1 MQFRMGVPLIS
12 DLEALQRDAFYTEIT
27 AYSRDFLSRNGEALK
42 GYGKLWGQDPFKLW
56 SRRWEYPFAAQKAIE
71 YGSRDGASGMT
82 SGSASSLAQSCPST
96 PLKIIDAGSGV
107 TFFPYF
113 VCDHLPNAEFICI
126 DSNPS
131 YPPMFEAI
139 NRNTPGSRVSFANGM
154 LQKLE
159 MPNSS
164 IDCICCISVLEHT
177 DNYGE
182 IVREFA
188 RVLKPG
194 GLLVLTFDL
203 SLDGKFELRKDVAAD
218 LLSRVAEYFDL
229 GGVPVEQELNRMGDL
244 NGILS
249 TDHVKRT
256 EPELL
261 PWRFPMAKAV
271 HDLVKGHGWTG
282 GFRSKS
288 IFCLAALK
296 K

>member
-1 MQFRMGVPLIS
+1 MQLRSGVPLIS
-12 DLEALQRDAFYTEIT
+12 DLDQLKRDPYYSEIT
-27 AYSRDFLSRNGEALK
+27 GYSRDFLARHADALA
-42 GYGKLWGQDPFKLW
+42 GYGRLWGQDPFKLW
-56 SRRWEYPFAAQKAIE
+56 SRRWEYPFAAQKTIE
-71 YGSRDGASGMT
+71 YGKAHPG
-82 SGSASSLAQSCPST
+82 

-113 VCDHLPNAEFICI
+113 VCDHLPEAQFICI

-139 NRNTPGSRVSFANGM
+139 NKATPGARVTFANGM
-154 LQKLE
+154 LQKLD
-159 MPNSS
+159 MPDAS
-164 IDCICCISVLEHT
+164 IDAICCISVLEHT

-188 RVLKPG
+188 RVLKRG

-203 SLDGKFELRKDVAAD
+203 SLDGKFELRRDVAHD
-218 LLSRVAEYFDL
+218 LLNNVSEFFDTS
-229 GGVPVEQELNRMGDL
+229 GVPIEQELDRMSDTGH
-244 NGILS
+244 ILS
-249 TDHVKRT
+249 TDHVKST

-261 PWRFPMAKAV
+261 PWRFPVAKAV
-271 HDLVKGHGWTG
+271 HDLIKGHGWTG

-288 IFCLAALK
+288 VFCISALK

>member
-1 MQFRMGVPLIS
+1 MQLRSGVPLIS
-12 DLEALQRDAFYTEIT
+12 ELDQLKSDPYYGQIT
-27 AYSRDFLSRNGEALK
+27 TYSRDFLARHANALA
-42 GYGKLWGQDPFKLW
+42 GYGRLWGQDPFKLW
-56 SRRWEYPFAAQKAIE
+56 SRRWEYPFAAQKTIE
-71 YGSRDGASGMT
+71 YGKAHPGPMRV
-82 SGSASSLAQSCPST
+82 
-96 PLKIIDAGSGV
+96 IDAGSGV

-113 VCDHLPNAEFICI
+113 VCDHLPQAQAICI

-139 NRNTPGSRVSFANGM
+139 NQSTPGSRVSFANGM
-154 LQKLE
+154 LQKLD
-159 MPNSS
+159 MADGSA
-164 IDCICCISVLEHT
+164 DVICCISVLEHT

-188 RVLKPG
+188 RVLKKG

-203 SLDGKFELRKDVAAD
+203 SLDGKFELRKEVAAD
-218 LLSRVAEYFDL
+218 LLANVTEFFDTS
-229 GGVPVEQELNRMGDL
+229 GVPIESELGRMSDRD
-244 NGILS
+244 NILS

-271 HDLVKGHGWTG
+271 HDLIKGHGWTG

-288 IFCLAALK
+288 VFCLSAMRK
-296 K
+296 

>member
-1 MQFRMGVPLIS
+1 MQLRSGVPLIS
-12 DLEALQRDAFYTEIT
+12 ELDQLKGDPYYSQIT
-27 AYSRDFLSRNGEALK
+27 TYSRDFLARHANALA
-42 GYGKLWGQDPFKLW
+42 GYGRLWGQDPFKLW
-56 SRRWEYPFAAQKAIE
+56 SRRWEYPFAAQKTIQ
-71 YGSRDGASGMT
+71 YGKAHPG
-82 SGSASSLAQSCPST
+82 
-96 PLKIIDAGSGV
+96 PLKVIDAGSGV

-113 VCDHLPNAEFICI
+113 VCDHLTAAQVICI

-139 NRNTPGSRVSFANGM
+139 NQSTPSSRVSFANGM

-159 MPNSS
+159 MPNGSA
-164 IDCICCISVLEHT
+164 DVICCISVLEHT

-188 RVLKPG
+188 RVLKKG

-218 LLSRVAEYFDL
+218 LLANVTEFFDTS
-229 GGVPVEQELNRMGDL
+229 GVPIEQELGRMSDRD
-244 NGILS
+244 NILS

-271 HDLVKGHGWTG
+271 HDLIKGHGWTG

-288 IFCLAALK
+288 VFCLDALRK
-296 K
+296 